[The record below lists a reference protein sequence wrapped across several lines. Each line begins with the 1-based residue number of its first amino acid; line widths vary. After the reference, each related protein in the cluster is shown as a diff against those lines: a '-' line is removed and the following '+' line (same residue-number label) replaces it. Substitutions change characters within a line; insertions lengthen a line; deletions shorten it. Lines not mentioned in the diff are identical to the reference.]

1 MASITIG
8 GVEYIIPEMNFLS
21 IERAWPHVQMAT
33 TALDPMVA
41 VSAALAVIASGLM
54 EAEPFDPSKYG
65 ITEPDLPEKVIH
77 ELIVYFF
84 KKKIKGNELDRVQ
97 TAMFE
102 VLKEA
107 GLEVTEGEATA
118 ALMAALGTAQE
129 EATPSPETALDTSP
143 SSLQPESKEEAGTL

>member
-8 GVEYIIPEMNFLS
+8 GIEYIIPEMNFLS
-21 IERAWPHVQMAT
+21 IERAWPYVQLAT

-54 EAEPFDPSKYG
+54 EDEPFDPSKYG
-65 ITEPDLPEKVIH
+65 ITETGLPEKVIH
-77 ELIVYFF
+77 ETIVYFF
-84 KKKIKGNELDRVQ
+84 KKKIKGSELDRVQ
-97 TAMFE
+97 VAMYE
-102 VLKEA
+102 ILREA

-143 SSLQPESKEEAGTL
+143 SSSQPELREEAGTS